1 MLVSRDS
8 SEPVQLK
15 PALSV
20 ELGCE
25 VVRTA
30 IELSVPNAAGVVL
43 TTEHAACAAPGNIS
57 ASNKSNPAWIIDT
70 PTGQSTAPGPDS
82 GRR

>member
-1 MLVSRDS
+1 MPQKWSLLVSRDS

-15 PALSV
+15 PAFSV

-43 TTEHAACAAPGNIS
+43 TTEHAACAAPGSIS
-57 ASNKSNPAWIIDT
+57 ASNKSKRA
-70 PTGQSTAPGPDS
+70 
-82 GRR
+82 